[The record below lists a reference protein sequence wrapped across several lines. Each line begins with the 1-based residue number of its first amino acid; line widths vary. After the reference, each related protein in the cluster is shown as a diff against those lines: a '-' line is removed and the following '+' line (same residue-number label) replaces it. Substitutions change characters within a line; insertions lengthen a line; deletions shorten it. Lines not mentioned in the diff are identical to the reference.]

1 MKILLFCLQNS
12 GFIWYFV
19 ALRKRFDLKPRDYG
33 FQFAIEARWSHRYLD
48 NNGISIFF
56 EAFNHTCPARYYIWS
71 SLEPRNLLPIPRFKN
86 GVEHI
91 SAQINSN

>member
-19 ALRKRFDLKPRDYG
+19 ALRKRFDLKPCDYG
-33 FQFAIEARWSHRYLD
+33 FQFAIEARGHIDIWTTVVFQ
-48 NNGISIFF
+48 IVF
-56 EAFNHTCPARYYIWS
+56 EAFKHTCPTLYYTWT